1 MSDLRAIADLYAEVD
16 DSLEALRDKAVAD
29 GATTQRERI
38 ERKQRINDQAYFV
51 LAWGQLEAD
60 IVDACRS
67 TIRHALTHGDWR
79 DRRAWTLYNPDD
91 RRLSGLS
98 FENRLT
104 LVLEKR
110 SENWKKVSQHY
121 SVRNQIA
128 HGRLRSQRT
137 DVSRV
142 IDESIP
148 SRHLWRTIE
157 PARPSPTSLTAH
169 LLVTHCPF
177 ARSQEF
183 L

>member
-1 MSDLRAIADLYAEVD
+1 MTGSSAPYISDLRAIADLYAEVD

-38 ERKQRINDQAYFV
+38 EHKQRINDQAYFV

-67 TIRHALTHGDWR
+67 TIRHAQTHGDWR

-104 LVLEKR
+104 LVLEKG

-128 HGRLRSQRT
+128 HGRLRSQRI

-142 IDESIP
+142 IEEFYLIQAS
-148 SRHLWRTIE
+148 L
-157 PARPSPTSLTAH
+157 ARN
-169 LLVTHCPF
+169 
-177 ARSQEF
+177 
-183 L
+183 